1 MGNKYIYI
9 WKKRILTPF
18 VFIACVILLF
28 SFARSFD
35 GHLTACR
42 GTDVFISPLS
52 YVGYIEGG
60 FKGFCADVFYIK
72 GVLSIT
78 DELKDKAVRL
88 RRIQDN
94 FAAALLL
101 DNRLIQA
108 YFFAG
113 IVCGRTQNDLEQAIV
128 FLKKYRVL
136 NPLEWKIPYWI
147 GFNYLQM
154 GDYLSALQWYETAAA
169 LPGAPA
175 FLKSNQAM
183 LYYKAG
189 IVSPGIVYLE
199 GLLKTVKDEKQL
211 EWITLKL
218 TWLKNIVFLEQKAA
232 EFKETTG
239 RYPQQLAE
247 LVEKGLIPAVPEDP
261 FGSGYYFEK
270 GSGRVKSRLG
280 VSR

>member
-1 MGNKYIYI
+1 
-9 WKKRILTPF
+9 
-18 VFIACVILLF
+18 
-28 SFARSFD
+28 
-35 GHLTACR
+35 
-42 GTDVFISPLS
+42 VFISPLS
-52 YVGYIEGG
+52 YAGYIEGG
-60 FKGFCADVFYIK
+60 FKGFCADVFYLK

-78 DELKDKAVRL
+78 DELTDKAAWL

-113 IVCGRTQNDLEQAIV
+113 IVCGRTKNDLKQAIV
-128 FLKKYRVL
+128 FLKKYRAL

-147 GFNYLQM
+147 GFDYLQG
-154 GDYLSALQWYETAAA
+154 GDYLSAVQWYETAAA

-175 FLKSNQAM
+175 FLKSNQVM

-189 IVSPGIVYLE
+189 LVSPGIAYIE
-199 GLLKTVKDEKQL
+199 GLLETIKDENRL

-218 TWLKNIVFLEQKAA
+218 AWLKNIVVLEQKAA
-232 EFKETTG
+232 EFKETAG
-239 RYPQQLAE
+239 RYPQQLEE
-247 LVEKGLIPAVPEDP
+247 LVEKGLIAAVPEDP

-270 GSGRVKSRLG
+270 GSGRVKSRFG
-280 VSR
+280 VPR